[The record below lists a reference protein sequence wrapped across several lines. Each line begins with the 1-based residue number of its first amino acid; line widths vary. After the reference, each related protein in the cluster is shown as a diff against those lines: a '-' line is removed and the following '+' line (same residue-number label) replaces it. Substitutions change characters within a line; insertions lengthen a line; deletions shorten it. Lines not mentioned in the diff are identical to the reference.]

1 MFVMTTEPE
10 YAQIWAMKILCVSK
24 TWGTNL
30 ALQFL
35 AANEKRETLPATRS
49 SIYLIHE
56 SKKNKPTFS
65 NKEQK
70 MDIET
75 REKCVM

>member
-1 MFVMTTEPE
+1 MFVVTTEPE
-10 YAQIWAMKILCVSK
+10 DAQIWAMQILCVSR

-56 SKKNKPTFS
+56 SKKKHNFF
-65 NKEQK
+65 KEQK

-75 REKCVM
+75 LEKCVM